1 MKVVTLCGSFKFKKQ
16 MMEVA
21 EKLALEGNCIITPV
35 YPTKE
40 YYTRT
45 DEQMENL
52 KMAHFKKIEMSDA
65 ILVVDVNNYI
75 GNSTKLEIEFAKKL
89 DKEIIYYT
97 KLKI

>member
-1 MKVVTLCGSFKFKKQ
+1 MKVITLCGSLKFKKQ

-40 YYTRT
+40 DYTRT